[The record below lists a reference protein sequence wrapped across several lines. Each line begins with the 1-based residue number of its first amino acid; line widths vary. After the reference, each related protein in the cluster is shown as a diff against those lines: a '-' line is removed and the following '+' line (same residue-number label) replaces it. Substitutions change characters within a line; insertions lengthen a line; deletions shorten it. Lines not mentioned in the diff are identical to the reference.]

1 MSDIVET
8 VKAFFE
14 KYGIKTSGEPVLLGF
29 SGGVDSLCLLNI
41 LHELNIPVIAIHLN
55 HNWRGEESREDAE
68 RCRDFCTKHNIKFY
82 SETLD
87 DGLPKTE
94 TAAREARYEFF
105 EKCAE
110 KFKSEY
116 FLTAHNAD
124 DNAET
129 VLYRIIKGTGVAGLS
144 AIEEHRGIFYRP
156 FLKVSRACIENYSKE
171 HNLHPNIDSSNMNTK
186 YKRNLIRQKILP
198 LCEEI
203 NPKCKEALN
212 SLSEIATDENNLLQ
226 EYLNQLQKEIGN
238 STEKFLKAPDAAQN
252 RIIYEIFLKNGI
264 DYDRASILRI
274 KNFIKENSGAKS
286 GKKCSIT
293 KNHFM
298 FVNEN
303 YFEVIQKQS
312 THLPEISVT
321 KEGTYDTGN
330 YIFSIE
336 KCAVKPYKFPPDSDY
351 RAYAELKEVN
361 FTLRKRRDGD
371 IISPLGTSGAKKLKK
386 YLTDKKIPKHI
397 KDEML
402 FLCRDNE
409 VLWAAGAGISNKIK
423 VETNPTHVLKLT
435 KKEG

>member
-87 DGLPKTE
+87 DGVPKTE

-110 KFKSEY
+110 KFKSKY

-293 KNHFM
+293 KDLFM
-298 FVNEN
+298 FVNEK
-303 YFEVIQKQS
+303 YFGIIQKTCTQP
-312 THLPEISVT
+312 TEVLIT